1 MRTSL
6 NILVGLFLA
15 ASASSW
21 SVHSRSLGRI
31 RSSNIGSVLSQHGV
45 PGPCSECGCLSSV
58 CHDCVGVI
66 LCDHGS
72 RKSAANDLIIE
83 VSQRFRELEA
93 TELNVVEIA
102 HMELAE
108 PTISDAFDKC
118 VEAGAKTVVCQPF
131 FLGPGK
137 HVTSD
142 IPAMMKDVASKH
154 PNVRWTVSEPLGLSP
169 LMPRVIKEAV
179 NKAIGKKKF
188 TKGGNINEL

>member
-1 MRTSL
+1 M
-6 NILVGLFLA
+6 GLWLA

-21 SVHSRSLGRI
+21 SVHSRSLGHI
-31 RSSNIGSVLSQHGV
+31 RSSNLGLVLRQHGV
-45 PGPCSECGCLSSV
+45 PEPGGECGCLSSV
-58 CHDCVGVI
+58 CDDRVGVI

-83 VSQRFRELEA
+83 VSRQFRELEA
-93 TELNVVEIA
+93 AESHVVEIA

-108 PTISDAFDKC
+108 PRISDAFDKC

-131 FLGPGK
+131 FLGPGR

-169 LMPRVIKEAV
+169 LIPRVIQETVK
-179 NKAIGKKKF
+179 KAIGKKKF
-188 TKGGNINEL
+188 TKG